1 MFSSKPG
8 KNLRIC
14 ECILTTIETHPELC
28 HIPPNPDLRSGA
40 KHEGHLMTLL
50 PTSLRSAGLC
60 ALLTA
65 QVISAQMILVQPAQA
80 GVIERACR
88 NSDRSAASPALCRCI
103 QKVANVQL
111 TSSERKTVS
120 KWFGDPHQAQVVRQ
134 SSNHRDE
141 QLWERYKLFGD
152 TAAKTCG

>member
-1 MFSSKPG
+1 MK
-8 KNLRIC
+8 
-14 ECILTTIETHPELC
+14 
-28 HIPPNPDLRSGA
+28 
-40 KHEGHLMTLL
+40 ML

-60 ALLTA
+60 AVLAAQVFTA
-65 QVISAQMILVQPAQA
+65 QIVFVQPAQA

-88 NSDRSAASPALCRCI
+88 SSDRSAANPSLCRCI

-120 KWFGDPHQAQVVRQ
+120 KWFGDPHQAQVMRQ

-141 QLWERYKLFGD
+141 QFWERYKLFGD

>member
-1 MFSSKPG
+1 M
-8 KNLRIC
+8 
-14 ECILTTIETHPELC
+14 IESRRLFR

>member
-1 MFSSKPG
+1 MLNLVTPFAIFAQIWTCDPG
-8 KNLRIC
+8 L
-14 ECILTTIETHPELC
+14 
-28 HIPPNPDLRSGA
+28 
-40 KHEGHLMTLL
+40 KHKGHLMKLL

-60 ALLTA
+60 AVLAA
-65 QVISAQMILVQPAQA
+65 QVFSAQIVLVQPAQA
-80 GVIERACR
+80 GAIERACR
-88 NSDRSAASPALCRCI
+88 SSDRSAASPSLCRCI

-134 SSNHRDE
+134 SSNRRDE